1 MQKIKERVQTYKVEP
16 EETDKLKLV
25 NILKQMKISIETLRT
40 TSDERYKNI
49 QDELVRLKNQ
59 FNELQT
65 INTETFEKLT
75 QTLESHK
82 NAINK
87 FLEIEV

>member
-16 EETDKLKLV
+16 EDTDKLKLV
-25 NILKQMKISIETLRT
+25 NILKQLKTSIETLRA

-87 FLEIEV
+87 FLEIDV

>member
-25 NILKQMKISIETLRT
+25 NILKQLKTSIETLRT

-82 NAINK
+82 IAINK
-87 FLEIEV
+87 FLEIDV

>member
-16 EETDKLKLV
+16 EDTDKLKLV
-25 NILKQMKISIETLRT
+25 NILKQLKTSIETLRT

>member
-1 MQKIKERVQTYKVEP
+1 MQKIKDRIQTYKVETD
-16 EETDKLKLV
+16 ETDKLKLV
-25 NILKQMKISIETLRT
+25 NILKQLKSSVETLRT

-87 FLEIEV
+87 FLEIDV

>member
-16 EETDKLKLV
+16 EDADKLKLV
-25 NILKQMKISIETLRT
+25 NILKQLKTSIETLRT